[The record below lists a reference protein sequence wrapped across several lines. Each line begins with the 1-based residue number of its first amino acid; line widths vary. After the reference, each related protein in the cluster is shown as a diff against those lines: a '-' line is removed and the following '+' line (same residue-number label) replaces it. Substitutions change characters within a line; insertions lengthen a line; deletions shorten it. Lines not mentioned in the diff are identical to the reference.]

1 MTFQNVIMPFKVNG
15 GLPAVFRDVARLTG
29 PGRTTPCRLT
39 GMTAEFLPTG
49 IAAADVPLGGLV
61 VADVRGARVAIANVD
76 GAYYR
81 AAITQEG
88 S

>member
-1 MTFQNVIMPFKVNG
+1 
-15 GLPAVFRDVARLTG
+15 
-29 PGRTTPCRLT
+29 
-39 GMTAEFLPTG
+39 MTAEFLPTG